1 MRISMQKL
9 VKIKTKT
16 DKKNTKGR
24 SNVEKALIDSAAEL
38 VGVMGPNQLSI
49 RDIAEHANVNHAQIH
64 HYFGGKQGLLEAT
77 YKQLAFE
84 HIEELKRRN
93 IDPINLPDEPM
104 SDITDNYFKALIRA
118 VLDGHMDLIRI
129 QVNSNLSLS
138 KKSLSLLADLKGTE
152 KPTSEMKAAVALG
165 MVVEFGLAAM
175 KPYIQEVL
183 KISDKEMKD
192 FYKIFFK
199 ARSLGIDEV
208 KKNIK

>member
-1 MRISMQKL
+1 MQKL
-9 VKIKTKT
+9 VKIKTKI